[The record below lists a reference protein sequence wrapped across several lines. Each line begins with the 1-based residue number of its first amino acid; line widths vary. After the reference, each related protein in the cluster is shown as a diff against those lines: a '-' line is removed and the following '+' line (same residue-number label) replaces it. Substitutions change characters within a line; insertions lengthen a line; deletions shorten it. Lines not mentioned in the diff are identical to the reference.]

1 MKKFMAMTMAMV
13 MAAMA
18 LTGCGSSNAAD
29 DKASGDIPVIGI
41 NQYGQHAS
49 LDNCREG
56 FLQGLEEAGLK
67 EGVDYKIEYQNAGF
81 DDNTDCTELLC
92 KECCADVCDCN
103 TLRNCL
109 LCGGRG

>member
-49 LDNCREG
+49 LVWRK
-56 FLQGLEEAGLK
+56 Q
-67 EGVDYKIEYQNAGF
+67 V
-81 DDNTDCTELLC
+81 
-92 KECCADVCDCN
+92 
-103 TLRNCL
+103 
-109 LCGGRG
+109 

>member
-18 LTGCGSSNAAD
+18 LTGCGGSDAAD

-67 EGVDYKIEYQNAGF
+67 EGVDYKIEYQALM
-81 DDNTDCTELLC
+81 TTPQHRLHRTSLQRM
-92 KECCADVCDCN
+92 
-103 TLRNCL
+103 LR
-109 LCGGRG
+109 

>member
-18 LTGCGSSNAAD
+18 LTGCGNSNAAD

-49 LDNCREG
+49 GGSRSEG
-56 FLQGLEEAGLK
+56 RRGLQ
-67 EGVDYKIEYQNAGF
+67 D
-81 DDNTDCTELLC
+81 
-92 KECCADVCDCN
+92 
-103 TLRNCL
+103 
-109 LCGGRG
+109 